1 MHRNMMMLGRGSF
14 REGLM
19 NAMQVVGIALAAFS
33 VGPFIFLI
41 GLCRNVRRE
50 FRVAGIREP
59 EITLRT
65 LSGPGGV
72 TGFLLFTQG
81 KLRTIGRAGLFRRHA
96 AATRNPDTRNMYL
109 RLATTEEAS
118 RNGQSA

>member
-1 MHRNMMMLGRGSF
+1 MLLGRGSL
-14 REGLM
+14 GGDLM

-72 TGFLLFTQG
+72 TGFLLFSG
-81 KLRTIGRAGLFRRHA
+81 SSLALIAGVL
-96 AATRNPDTRNMYL
+96 
-109 RLATTEEAS
+109 LALLS
-118 RNGQSA
+118 

>member
-1 MHRNMMMLGRGSF
+1 
-14 REGLM
+14 M

-33 VGPFIFLI
+33 VGPFIILF

-65 LSGPGGV
+65 LSGPGGA
-72 TGFLLFTQG
+72 TGFLLFSG
-81 KLRTIGRAGLFRRHA
+81 SSLALIVGL
-96 AATRNPDTRNMYL
+96 L
-109 RLATTEEAS
+109 LALLS
-118 RNGQSA
+118 

>member
-1 MHRNMMMLGRGSF
+1 
-14 REGLM
+14 M

-59 EITLRT
+59 ELTLQL
-65 LSGPGGV
+65 LSGLGGIK
-72 TGFLLFTQG
+72 GFLLV
-81 KLRTIGRAGLFRRHA
+81 AGW
-96 AATRNPDTRNMYL
+96 T
-109 RLATTEEAS
+109 LALIA
-118 RNGQSA
+118 GALLAVFA